1 MARGRE
7 RTREGERAS
16 ARRGQGGKRRGGRL
30 GSRAAFRPRRRSR
43 RHRRRRRRSYATR
56 RRRLQQERRSE
67 RVPEAAGRGEEGRQ
81 EQRRCSPLRRLAA
94 SSGNYCVVDVAVP
107 LLPLPSP
114 CSCTAP
120 TTAYRIE
127 NVVRTLCCRGWP
139 WATSSLLFF
148 ITNPFFFLL
157 LNVDVATVVAV
168 RPPIPIRPPCA
179 FDPSPFGLQTLREG
193 ADENEGC
200 LEIWDFGPGT
210 ASFPPS
216 PQPHLAPSR
225 LRSVPSPYT
234 SSENAHPDQQYHC
247 RRRALPILPL
257 LDNTTNFKIFRP
269 NLTFRAPQ

>member
-30 GSRAAFRPRRRSR
+30 GSRAAFRPRRRP
-43 RHRRRRRRSYATR
+43 RRRGG
-56 RRRLQQERRSE
+56 ERRDAKNN
-67 RVPEAAGRGEEGRQ
+67 VAALLFAAW
-81 EQRRCSPLRRLAA
+81 PLLRATTA
-94 SSGNYCVVDVAVP
+94 SSTLLLLLLVLLLVLVMLVLVVP